1 MRCPHCFSTATT
13 EHLERTAQGYQRFR
27 YRECGGGFNEHTG
40 SALNRVQ
47 LPSDI
52 VFLIVLWRPRLKVS
66 LRDLAEILL
75 SRGSVF
81 SHDPSSYRQTVFF
94 LRLGAQL

>member
-1 MRCPHCFSTATT
+1 M
-13 EHLERTAQGYQRFR
+13 
-27 YRECGGGFNEHTG
+27 
-40 SALNRVQ
+40 
-47 LPSDI
+47 PSDI

-75 SRGSVF
+75 LRGSVF